1 MKLGFLGTGKIT
13 SAVVEG
19 LCFSNIPTLSIAL
32 SPRNE
37 AASKRLAERFSNVQR
52 MESNQQVLDHADIV
66 CVAVRP
72 NHAVDVLSQL
82 RFRDT
87 HTVISFVPFLTTPEL
102 ARAVEPARDSCRAIP
117 LPSVVNHT
125 CPIPVFPDIDRVMDL
140 FGHIGQPLRVENET
154 QLHALWT
161 LTGLISPFYT
171 LLGELGDWAVSQGVQ
186 PETASQFTADLFQS
200 LAQTAQQSSPI
211 RFDALAHHAA
221 TPKGMNEQAD
231 REISESGAHQA
242 YTQACD
248 RLLKRFPGQGLLE
261 HD

>member
-19 LCFSNIPTLSIAL
+19 LCTSNMTASIAL

-37 AASKRLAERFSNVQR
+37 ATSKRLAEQFSNVRR
-52 MESNQQVLDHADIV
+52 MDSNQQVLDHADIV

-72 NHAVDVLSQL
+72 SDAVDVLSQL
-82 RFRDT
+82 RFKAR
-87 HTVISFVPFLTTPEL
+87 HTVVSFVSFLTTPEL

-117 LPSVVNHT
+117 LPSVINHT
-125 CPIPVFPDIDRVMDL
+125 CPIPVFPGIDRVMDL
-140 FGHIGQPLRVENET
+140 FSHIGQPLTVDNET

-171 LLGELGDWAVSQGVQ
+171 LLGELSNWAVSQGAQ

-200 LAQTAQQSSPI
+200 LAQAAQQSSPI
-211 RFDALAHHAA
+211 QFTDLAHHAA

-231 REISESGAHQA
+231 REIGESGAHRA

-248 RLLKRFPGQGLLE
+248 RLLKRFPARDALG
-261 HD
+261 

>member
-1 MKLGFLGTGKIT
+1 
-13 SAVVEG
+13 
-19 LCFSNIPTLSIAL
+19 
-32 SPRNE
+32 
-37 AASKRLAERFSNVQR
+37 

-87 HTVISFVPFLTTPEL
+87 HTVVSFVSFLTTPEL

-117 LPSVVNHT
+117 LPSVVHHT
-125 CPIPVFPDIDRVMDL
+125 CPIPVFPSIDRVMDL
-140 FGHIGQPLRVENET
+140 FSHIGQPLAVDSET

-171 LLGELGDWAVSQGVQ
+171 LLGELSDWAVSQGAQ
-186 PETASQFTADLFQS
+186 PQTANQFTADLFQS
-200 LAQTAQQSSPI
+200 LARTAQQSSPI
-211 RFDALAHHAA
+211 QFSDLAHHAA
-221 TPKGMNEQAD
+221 TPQGMNEQAD
-231 REISESGAHQA
+231 REITESGAHRA

-248 RLLKRFPGQGLLE
+248 RLLKRFPTQGSVE
-261 HD
+261 RD

>member
-19 LCFSNIPTLSIAL
+19 LCTSNMQAASIAL

-37 AASKRLAERFSNVQR
+37 TTSKRLAEQFSNVER
-52 MESNQQVLDHADIV
+52 MESNQQVVDHADIV

-87 HTVISFVPFLTTPEL
+87 HTVVSFVSFMTTPEL
-102 ARAVEPARDSCRAIP
+102 ARAVEPARHSCRAIP
-117 LPSVVNHT
+117 LPSVINHT
-125 CPIPVFPDIDRVMDL
+125 CPIPVFPGIGIVMDL
-140 FGHIGQPLRVENET
+140 FSHIGQPLTVDNET

-171 LLGELGDWAVSQGVQ
+171 LLGELSDWAVSQGVQ
-186 PETASQFTADLFQS
+186 PQTASQFTADLFQS
-200 LAQTAQQSSPI
+200 LSQAAQQSSPI
-211 RFDALAHHAA
+211 QFNDLAHHAA

-231 REISESGAHQA
+231 REISESHAHRA
-242 YTQACD
+242 YTQTCD
-248 RLLKRFPGQGLLE
+248 RLLERFPTLR
-261 HD
+261 